1 MTENNNL
8 LKDLAMD
15 ADDSTAPSGG
25 HNVNSMLNVSLAVQV
40 VLGETR
46 MPVSQL
52 LSLSRGSV
60 VELKKRIGEPLNVM
74 VNDRLIARGDLVKTG
89 ENGLGI
95 KLTEIVKDYVT
106 EQA

>member
-1 MTENNNL
+1 MSDNKNL
-8 LKDLAMD
+8 LKDLAVE
-15 ADDSTAPSGG
+15 AGENATSGEG
-25 HNVNSMLNVSLAVQV
+25 HNVNSMLNVSLSVQV

-60 VELKKRIGEPLNVM
+60 IELEKRIGEPLSVM

-95 KLTEIVKDYVT
+95 KLTEIVKDYVAET
-106 EQA
+106 A

>member
-1 MTENNNL
+1 MSDSKNL
-8 LKDLAMD
+8 LKDLAAD
-15 ADDSTAPSGG
+15 AGENVKAGVG

-60 VELKKRIGEPLNVM
+60 VELEKRIGEPLSVM

-106 EQA
+106 ETA